1 MRRRLEDGART
12 IRRGQIFIIM
22 GFQRGGDEIPDR
34 RIVLHHEDQSF
45 IHLSFTSQISFYMRT
60 MTWIDIRAP
69 RMFHDFD
76 ILNG

>member
-1 MRRRLEDGART
+1 
-12 IRRGQIFIIM
+12 M
-22 GFQRGGDEIPDR
+22 GFQRGGDEITDR

-60 MTWIDIRAP
+60 MTRIDIRAP